1 MKKLNVKA
9 IKLLVFTI
17 ILVVFIM
24 GVIIELKD
32 RWPEIGFAFKHPNMV
47 RELRQLYEMEHE
59 DADYRILLRQRME
72 IEEAEEIVETEEE
85 LKE

>member
-9 IKLLVFTI
+9 IKILVFAI
-17 ILVVFIM
+17 ILVVLLM
-24 GVIIELKD
+24 GVAIQLKD
-32 RWPEIGFAFKHPNMV
+32 RWSEMGFAFKHPNMV

-72 IEEAEEIVETEEE
+72 IEEAEEVVEEE
-85 LKE
+85 VKE